1 MVIRKEIRKAKEKF
15 NVEKCQEI
23 EKLDKINDSF
33 NLHKKIKRNDW
44 YY

>member
-23 EKLDKINDSF
+23 EMLDKINDSF